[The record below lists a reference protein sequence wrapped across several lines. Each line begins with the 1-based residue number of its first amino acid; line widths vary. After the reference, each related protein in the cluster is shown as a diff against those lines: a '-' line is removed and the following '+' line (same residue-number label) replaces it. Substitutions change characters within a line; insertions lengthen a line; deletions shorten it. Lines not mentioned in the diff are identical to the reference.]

1 MLTSDYR
8 YYSGIVMP
16 WPLLASVA
24 SLALVLALLA
34 RALVTFV
41 TQKSAEDDGTKPFS
55 ALPGPRSYPLVGN
68 GTGEG

>member
-8 YYSGIVMP
+8 YYSGSVMP
-16 WPLLASVA
+16 WPLLAGVA
-24 SLALVLALLA
+24 LALLLALLA
-34 RALVTFV
+34 RALVTIF
-41 TQKSAEDDGTKPFS
+41 TQKSAEDDGTRPFS

>member
-1 MLTSDYR
+1 
-8 YYSGIVMP
+8 MP
-16 WPLLASVA
+16 WPLLAGVA
-24 SLALVLALLA
+24 LALLLALLA

-41 TQKSAEDDGTKPFS
+41 TQKSAEDDGLKPFS

>member
-8 YYSGIVMP
+8 YYSSSVMP
-16 WPLLASVA
+16 WPLLAGVCC
-24 SLALVLALLA
+24 LALLLALLA

>member
-1 MLTSDYR
+1 
-8 YYSGIVMP
+8 MP
-16 WPLLASVA
+16 WPLLASVG

-41 TQKSAEDDGTKPFS
+41 TQKSAEDDGLKPFS